1 MTTKDNE
8 EKEEDDEDD
17 DDEDDDDDDD
27 DDDNNEDYQETDGIE
42 IKALGIRRRYLEVE
56 ILEKLNEKLKD
67 DD

>member
-8 EKEEDDEDD
+8 EKEEDDED
-17 DDEDDDDDDD
+17 DDDDDDD